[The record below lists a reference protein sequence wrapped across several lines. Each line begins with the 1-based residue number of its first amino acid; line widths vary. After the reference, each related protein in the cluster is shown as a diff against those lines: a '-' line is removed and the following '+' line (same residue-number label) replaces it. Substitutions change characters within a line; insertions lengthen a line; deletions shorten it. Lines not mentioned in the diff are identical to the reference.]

1 MKFWLWVYVSFWG
14 VRWSS
19 LGRMIEARDEV
30 WEAAE
35 VVCSAR
41 IVLR

>member
-1 MKFWLWVYVSFWG
+1 MNIDFWG
-14 VRWSS
+14 VWWSS
-19 LGRMIEARDEV
+19 LGRSSGRTLEARDEI